1 MSVELVNA
9 WEAAA
14 HLLQLVAEHA
24 LVEAGK
30 KAVGSAAKA
39 VVGWLHRHLPEDGQ
53 RELTAVLAA
62 PGPGP
67 AKNALE
73 ARVATL
79 LETRPDLF
87 DALRAL
93 LKQEEAGSI
102 MQTMTLGDNNKGVV
116 QNTGDNVTVHVSG

>member
-14 HLLQLVAEHA
+14 HLLQLVAAHG

-30 KAVGSAAKA
+30 GAVVSGAKA

-67 AKNALE
+67 ARHALE